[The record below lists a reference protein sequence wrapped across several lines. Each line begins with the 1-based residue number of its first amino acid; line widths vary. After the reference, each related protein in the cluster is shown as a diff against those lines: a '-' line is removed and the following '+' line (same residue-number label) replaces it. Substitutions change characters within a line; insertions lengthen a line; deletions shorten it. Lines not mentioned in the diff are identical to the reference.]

1 MEPPD
6 AADSYQRQL
15 LYTSVSTAA
24 ALEHPHSRVWMF
36 GRSTTNSTRKRAVCG
51 SCIIMGPPVSSSW
64 SSSGLSGEEV
74 GASGSSGGFCGVSS
88 QYESLENVTL
98 TCCSK
103 VCSSGKQVVEKVE
116 TEHAQLEDGRFVYR
130 FLRSR
135 MCEFSSVQSFSR
147 V

>member
-1 MEPPD
+1 
-6 AADSYQRQL
+6 
-15 LYTSVSTAA
+15 
-24 ALEHPHSRVWMF
+24 
-36 GRSTTNSTRKRAVCG
+36 
-51 SCIIMGPPVSSSW
+51 MGPPVSSSW

-116 TEHAQLEDGRFVYR
+116 TERAQLEDGRFVYR
-130 FLRSR
+130 FLCSP